1 MDKKSGMNLNE
12 IESFTKREI
21 EKSKIN
27 SLMQFFTFNI
37 FKYYDGQRPH
47 IGEEMYGY
55 YFVKNLE
62 YITDE
67 GKFDREKFNEDK
79 NSRFL

>member
-1 MDKKSGMNLNE
+1 
-12 IESFTKREI
+12 
-21 EKSKIN
+21 
-27 SLMQFFTFNI
+27 MQFFTFNI
-37 FKYYDGQRPH
+37 FKYYDEQRPH

-55 YFVKNLE
+55 YFIKDLK

-67 GKFDREKFNEDK
+67 GKFDREKFNKDK